1 MTGCRPPQ
9 INALQFQ
16 RPAEVP
22 GTSAWQPAR
31 KNRLQVTS
39 RNRLAAI
46 SQLVADRTPRVRH
59 SQLLSPARNFDAADV
74 AGRQHRLREATDRC
88 PPELE
93 TFLQQSQYSRFY
105 RSGRI
110 ASIKTAVL

>member
-9 INALQFQ
+9 IIALQFQ

-22 GTSAWQPAR
+22 GTSRERTDRNDQ
-31 KNRLQVTS
+31 LQVAAM
-39 RNRLAAI
+39 NRLAANP
-46 SQLVADRTPRVRH
+46 QLMADRTPRVGHGLR
-59 SQLLSPARNFDAADV
+59 LSLARNFDVADV
-74 AGRQHRLREATDRC
+74 AGRQHRLREATGSC

-105 RSGRI
+105 RSGHI
-110 ASIKTAVL
+110 ALIETAVL